1 MDSFKKVL
9 ASQTEIGWKHFIR
22 GRISIAFKSQL
33 VHYFNTNKLGKRY
46 YVQSWYSKVISGL
59 WSIHLTEWRNFS
71 STIHGVDNKDKD
83 KATIKTTLLSI
94 VRKYYIASQSLPKYK
109 KIWVRWDITRYN
121 KFSIE
126 QQRRLIGT
134 ARDILKRFQLN
145 QRKKATHR
153 QTEKNKLKN
162 TSLKIRPPLTKSHT
176 QYHSICNKAIAWK
189 NTNKQKEHS
198 TICTTKLP
206 DPDKSNMQSNVKIRD
221 SH

>member
-1 MDSFKKVL
+1 M
-9 ASQTEIGWKHFIR
+9 
-22 GRISIAFKSQL
+22 
-33 VHYFNTNKLGKRY
+33 
-46 YVQSWYSKVISGL
+46 
-59 WSIHLTEWRNFS
+59 EWRNFS
-71 STIHGVDNKDKD
+71 STIHGGDNKDKD

-153 QTEKNKLKN
+153 QTENMKEISTKKQSNNITKKNGKHQRIRNNN
-162 TSLKIRPPLTKSHT
+162 TS
-176 QYHSICNKAIAWK
+176 
-189 NTNKQKEHS
+189 NTY
-198 TICTTKLP
+198 
-206 DPDKSNMQSNVKIRD
+206 
-221 SH
+221 